1 MRIIAITTPKVDN
14 RDAQIIRRLLASGV
28 DIVHLRKPESGIEEC
43 REVLKQLSGHERE
56 KIIVHDFPQL
66 YYEFSLKGI
75 HVNRNIVAL
84 PDDYNGFR
92 TRSCHSFEEVQQF
105 KNEYDY
111 LFLSPIF
118 NSISKAGYNAGF
130 TGEELKKA
138 SDEGIIDQK
147 VVALGGVTFDKVP
160 YLKKLNFGGAAML
173 GALYK

>member
-1 MRIIAITTPKVDN
+1 MRIIEITTPKVDN

-56 KIIVHDFPQL
+56 KIIVHNFPEL

-75 HVNRNIVAL
+75 HVNRNIHTL
-84 PDDYNGFR
+84 PDGYDGFR
-92 TRSCHSFEEVQQF
+92 TRSCHSFEEVQRF

-118 NSISKAGYNAGF
+118 NSISKVGYNAGF
-130 TGEELKKA
+130 TGEELQKA
-138 SDEGIIDQK
+138 SDEGVIDGK
-147 VVALGGVTFDKVP
+147 VVALGGVTFESLP
-160 YLKKLNFGGAAML
+160 YLEKLNFGGAAML

>member
-14 RDAQIIRRLLASGV
+14 RDAQIIKRLLATGV

-43 REVLKQLSGHERE
+43 RQVLKQLSGQERE
-56 KIIVHDFPQL
+56 KIIVHDFPSL

-75 HVNRNIVAL
+75 HVNRNICAL
-84 PDDYNGFR
+84 PDDYDGFR
-92 TRSCHSFEEVQQF
+92 TRSCHSFKEVQRF

-118 NSISKAGYNAGF
+118 NSISKVGYNAGF
-130 TGEELKKA
+130 TGEELQKA
-138 SDEGIIDQK
+138 SDEGIIDKK
-147 VVALGGVTFDKVP
+147 VVALGGVTFDSIP
-160 YLKKLNFGGAAML
+160 YLEKLNFGGAAML